1 MFNRVPLLFTHLTAM
16 IIGFTSRTVYVP
28 ENAQPGFDVWLLTIE
43 VATVRTAER
52 QHPMIFRVQGA
63 SSSAIVEPIGAVVDP
78 LYDAT
83 FGTRDT
89 IRDPIEVF
97 IVLEALQDTISPLTT
112 FIRDDLRPEDQ
123 ECFTI
128 RIIPVDVPGRRYLFT
143 CNEDDSGATN
153 YFCQAEICIENDD
166 GRFATLIM

>member
-1 MFNRVPLLFTHLTAM
+1 M
-16 IIGFTSRTVYVP
+16 IIGFTQTTQRVS
-28 ENAQPGFDVWLLTIE
+28 ESMAQLGDVFFPLPIH
-43 VATVRTAER
+43 VATLRTAER
-52 QHPMIFRVQGA
+52 EYPMYFHVQGA

-97 IVLEALQDTISPLTT
+97 FVLEALQDTISPLTT
-112 FIRDDLRPEDQ
+112 FIRNDLRPEYE

-128 RIIPVDVPGRRYLFT
+128 RILPVDIPGNQVLFH
-143 CNEDDSGATN
+143 CNEDDSGADN
-153 YFCQAEICIENDD
+153 YLCEHTICIEDDD
-166 GRFATLIM
+166 GRFATFNK